1 MTDFKRSDELQPLAM
16 TTSWPRPNVC
26 VIQLAGDLDVSTAPE
41 LTEYLRKQTAAG
53 PTYLLL
59 DLTAVTFLAAAGV
72 TLIVNA
78 QHNNLGI
85 HGQLQL
91 IGTTDNPLVKRVLH
105 LTGVRAILP
114 DHHNVEHALRQIDD
128 IDRN

>member
-26 VIQLAGDLDVSTAPE
+26 AVQLAGDLDATTAPE
-41 LTEYLRKQTAAG
+41 LTDYLRRQTAAG

-59 DLTAVTFLAAAGV
+59 DLTAVTFLAAAGI
-72 TLIVNA
+72 TMIMNA
-78 QHNNLGI
+78 QRNNHGI
-85 HGQLQL
+85 HGQLHL
-91 IGTTDNPLVKRVLH
+91 VGSTDNPLVNRVLH
-105 LTGVRAILP
+105 LTGMRAILS
-114 DHHNVEHALRQIDD
+114 DHDNVEHALRRIDH